1 MEYTYI
7 IAHEEDFTSVSDS
20 DHGIT
25 SETDGLKKL
34 EAFNDNEDGETFV
47 LLRSDENDTV
57 SCYEGGK
64 WVKYG

>member
-1 MEYTYI
+1 MRYTYI
-7 IAHEEDFTSVSDS
+7 LAHEEDFTSVSDS
-20 DHGIT
+20 DGIT

-34 EAFNDNEDGETFV
+34 VAFNDNEDGGSFV

-57 SCYEGGK
+57 FCYEKNK